1 MSRDNEADLLNTAV
15 DSNHGIIDRKAMTN
29 PNLSFFVASLTEIIV
44 GSKISGMLYCPNT
57 PVFVKIIGINE
68 SGHSVGNEDQPPS
81 STTHHHR
88 RFRFSDSSW
97 YLIKVTHGKYEWTM
111 KKTIAEFGSMN
122 SAVRNQLRVRVLLT
136 LGRGKRVHVPY
147 FPSKL
152 DILFRGKMAERKGI
166 LEEYLQ
172 GVMACD
178 ILRTMDA
185 VIRFF
190 EISPVSFHERLGLTK
205 WKEDYV
211 HKLSSNRLL
220 PLCCINKFCR
230 QSRWLVIKDTY
241 LLYLKRSVKTDQ
253 SVEEMDIEHF
263 FQTDAFV
270 NKVKRQWRLC
280 KVLLMDQSFAFIRKV
295 ETNARNYYLK
305 VYNTHGRLVFACQSE
320 WHLQNWVDELAT
332 VLSTEGARDYV
343 DDHRFGSFAPPRP
356 NTHVTVFIDGACYME
371 AVAKAIAQARYE
383 IFITDWCMNP
393 EIFLRRPATSNTW
406 RLDKLLQAKAEQ
418 GVCVCIMLYNGI
430 EGIVPFSSVQTA
442 RYLHSLHPNIH
453 VYFSPVRIM
462 FWSHHEKM
470 VSVDQS
476 VVFMGGIDLC
486 FGRWDTV
493 DHRLQDV
500 PKTNTVVKLE
510 APSPISASKYV
521 DSGKKRV
528 SLGTDAPRYKLSSQ
542 IKSTPKRRTSIWRL
556 PKPFGGRNLT
566 VQDRRAPRSSGAPLG
581 EEESAENSA
590 VHPKFTLMFQ
600 RFGKKVHAIFS
611 KADAKP
617 RSAEDYVE
625 LNEDADLKY
634 LEAEWGSHRE
644 NSGTYTN
651 FGFEG
656 EEDEQL
662 DETEKAEM
670 VGLDQLCE
678 LGTRCTW
685 VGQDYV
691 NWMLAEPSPK
701 VHPGEDTV
709 DRTVTPR
716 VPWHDVGCVLS
727 GRIAAD
733 FSRHFIQRWNAIRTS
748 RIKTAAKG
756 TAERAKRRRKP
767 LLLPTYRCVP
777 WTESELKTVLL
788 DPRQSSVVQAQALR
802 SCSNWSLGVPAG
814 NTRRGTRNEF
824 RQFIKGAPSMASES
838 SHATRVTEIGLESS
852 IISAY
857 VECIL
862 EAKRFIYIENQ
873 FFISFLTIP
882 EDILD
887 GSISR
892 PHSTQSVVS
901 IGDYDPYHL
910 LPPGCE
916 TTVKNRLVDALYL
929 RILRAHRENTPFRV
943 YILLPLIPGFTGTYG
958 DPKSH
963 SQHKILYYLRLSLFV
978 GDTALLPRLHRSEI
992 DPDDYVSICGLRTYD
1007 EWPGGELKSEII
1019 YIHSK
1024 FMVVDD
1030 CKMIVGSANIND
1042 RSLRGKRDSELAVLI
1057 EKNQAGQHSPMEIC
1071 PFVRRV
1077 RRSLMAEHLGVLP
1090 TLQRGVQGEWPDELL
1105 DDPVCDK
1112 FFNTIWKA
1120 TAYKNAEIFEQV
1132 FNAIPANHLKSF
1144 SDCRV
1149 HREQL
1154 PLSVTDPDKAKAMV
1168 KQIRGSLV
1176 TFPGEFLEFEDLQS
1190 HDAAVENVAP
1200 AIIWT

>member
-1 MSRDNEADLLNTAV
+1 
-15 DSNHGIIDRKAMTN
+15 
-29 PNLSFFVASLTEIIV
+29 
-44 GSKISGMLYCPNT
+44 
-57 PVFVKIIGINE
+57 
-68 SGHSVGNEDQPPS
+68 
-81 STTHHHR
+81 
-88 RFRFSDSSW
+88 
-97 YLIKVTHGKYEWTM
+97 
-111 KKTIAEFGSMN
+111 
-122 SAVRNQLRVRVLLT
+122 
-136 LGRGKRVHVPY
+136 
-147 FPSKL
+147 
-152 DILFRGKMAERKGI
+152 MAERKGI

-185 VIRFF
+185 VA
-190 EISPVSFHERLGLTK
+190 L
-205 WKEDYV
+205 
-211 HKLSSNRLL
+211 
-220 PLCCINKFCR
+220 
-230 QSRWLVIKDTY
+230 Y
-241 LLYLKRSVKTDQ
+241 LL
-253 SVEEMDIEHF
+253 
-263 FQTDAFV
+263 
-270 NKVKRQWRLC
+270 
-280 KVLLMDQSFAFIRKV
+280 LL
-295 ETNARNYYLK
+295 
-305 VYNTHGRLVFACQSE
+305 
-320 WHLQNWVDELAT
+320 
-332 VLSTEGARDYV
+332 
-343 DDHRFGSFAPPRP
+343 
-356 NTHVTVFIDGACYME
+356 VTSMSFIDGACYME

-393 EIFLRRPATSNTW
+393 EIFLRRPVNSNTW

-453 VYFSPVRIM
+453 MLEVFLKRACFPPIQVYFSPVRIM

-500 PKTNTVVKLE
+500 LKTSTVVKLE
-510 APSPISASKYV
+510 PPSPISSFKYM
-521 DSGKKRV
+521 DSGKQRV
-528 SLGTDAPRYKLSSQ
+528 SLGTDAPRYKSPSQ
-542 IKSTPKRRTSIWRL
+542 IKSTQKRRTSIWRL
-556 PKPFGGRNLT
+556 PKPFSGKNLT
-566 VQDRRAPRSSGAPLG
+566 VQDRRAPRSSRAPLDQA
-581 EEESAENSA
+581 ESTEDSA
-590 VHPKFTLMFQ
+590 VHRRFTLMFQ

-617 RSAEDYVE
+617 HSAEDYVE

-644 NSGTYTN
+644 DSGAYNN

-670 VGLDQLCE
+670 VDLDQLCE

-685 VGQDYV
+685 IGQDYV

-701 VHPGEDTV
+701 LHAGADTV
-709 DRTVTPR
+709 DRMITPR
-716 VPWHDVGCVLS
+716 VPWHDIGCVLS

-748 RIKTAAKG
+748 RIKTTTKG

-824 RQFIKGAPSMASES
+824 RQFIKGAPSTGSES

-943 YILLPLIPGFTGTYG
+943 FILLPLIPGFTGTYG
-958 DPKSH
+958 DPKSY

-978 GDTALLPRLHRSEI
+978 GDTALLPRLRKSEI
-992 DPDDYVSICGLRTYD
+992 DPDNYVSICGLRTYD

-1030 CKMIVGSANIND
+1030 CKMIIGSANIND

-1057 EKNQAGQHSPMEIC
+1057 EKNPAGQHSPVEVC
-1071 PFVRRV
+1071 PFIRRV

-1090 TLQRGVQGEWPDELL
+1090 TLQRGFQGEWPDELL
-1105 DDPVCDK
+1105 DDPVCDE

-1120 TAYKNAEIFEQV
+1120 TADKNAEIFEQV
-1132 FNAIPANHLKSF
+1132 RCTGLFVWHPHFRSQLTETPVFNVIPANRLKCF

-1149 HREQL
+1149 HRDQL
-1154 PLSVTDPDKAKAMV
+1154 PLSITDPDRAKAMV

-1176 TFPGEFLEFEDLQS
+1176 TFPAEFLEFEDLQS
-1190 HDAAVENVAP
+1190 RDAAVENVAP

>member
-1 MSRDNEADLLNTAV
+1 MSGDNKADLLNTTV
-15 DSNHGIIDRKAMTN
+15 DSNHGITD
-29 PNLSFFVASLTEIIV
+29 PSLTEIIV
-44 GSKISGMLYCPNT
+44 GSQFSGMLYCPNT
-57 PVFVKIIGINE
+57 PVFVKIIGVNE
-68 SGHSVGNEDQPPS
+68 SGHSVGNKDQPPS
-81 STTHHHR
+81 STAHHHR

-263 FQTDAFV
+263 FQTGAFM
-270 NKVKRQWRLC
+270 NKVKRQWRFC

-295 ETNARNYYLK
+295 ENNARNYYLK
-305 VYNTHGRLVFACQSE
+305 VYNTHGRLIFACQNE

-332 VLSTEGARDYV
+332 VLSTDGARDYV

-356 NTHVTVFIDGACYME
+356 NTHITVFIDGACYME

-393 EIFLRRPATSNTW
+393 EIFLRRPVTSNTW

-510 APSPISASKYV
+510 TSSPISSSKYL
-521 DSGKKRV
+521 DSGRKRV
-528 SLGTDAPRYKLSSQ
+528 SLGTDAPRYKTPSQ
-542 IKSTPKRRTSIWRL
+542 IKPTSKHRTSIWRL
-556 PKPFGGRNLT
+556 PKPFSGKNLT
-566 VQDRRAPRSSGAPLG
+566 VQDRRAPRSSRAPLSQA
-581 EEESAENSA
+581 ESTEDSA
-590 VHPKFTLMFQ
+590 VHRKFTVMFQ

-611 KADAKP
+611 KADVEP
-617 RSAEDYVE
+617 RSAENYVE
-625 LNEDADLKY
+625 LTEDADLKY

-644 NSGTYTN
+644 NSGAYNN

-670 VGLDQLCE
+670 VDLDQLCE

-685 VGQDYV
+685 IGQDYV

-701 VHPGEDTV
+701 LHSGADTV
-709 DRTVTPR
+709 DRAQTPR
-716 VPWHDVGCVLS
+716 IPWHDIGCVLS

-748 RIKTAAKG
+748 RIKTTAKG

-824 RQFIKGAPSMASES
+824 RQFIKGAPSTGSES

-887 GSISR
+887 ENIPQ

-901 IGDYDPYHL
+901 IEDYDPYHL
-910 LPPGCE
+910 LPAGCE

-958 DPKSH
+958 DPKSY

-978 GDTALLPRLHRSEI
+978 GDTALLPRLRKSEI

-1057 EKNQAGQHSPMEIC
+1057 ERNQAGQHSPTEVC

-1077 RRSLMAEHLGVLP
+1077 RRTLMAEHLGVLP

-1105 DDPVCDK
+1105 DDPVCDE
-1112 FFNTIWKA
+1112 FFKTIWKA
-1120 TAYKNAEIFEQV
+1120 TADKNADIFEQV
-1132 FNAIPANHLKSF
+1132 FNAIPANRLKSF

-1154 PLSVTDPDKAKAMV
+1154 PLSVTDPDTAKTMV
-1168 KQIRGSLV
+1168 KQIRGALV

-1190 HDAAVENVAP
+1190 RDAAVENVAP